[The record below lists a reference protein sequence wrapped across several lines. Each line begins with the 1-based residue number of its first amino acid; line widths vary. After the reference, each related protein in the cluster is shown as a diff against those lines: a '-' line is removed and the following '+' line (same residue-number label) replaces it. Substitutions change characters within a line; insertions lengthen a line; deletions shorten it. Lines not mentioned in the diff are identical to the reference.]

1 MMHVKNGTLCPSL
14 EFKAAVLRQKK
25 NKSMP
30 MPQNDLRL
38 KRINRLV
45 ADLRSLEK
53 TAKTLGQQHM
63 FLRAFH

>member
-1 MMHVKNGTLCPSL
+1 MIHVKCGALCPSL

-25 NKSMP
+25 KSMP

-45 ADLRSLEK
+45 ADPRSLEK
-53 TAKTLGQQHM
+53 TAKMLGQQHM